1 MKKMISMGF
10 ATLFSAGLMTSM
22 GVGSLQNFLKG
33 KEKIDPDLRL
43 NNFNLSST
51 AASDSSI
58 DKQVE
63 EILSTVTQ
71 GTYLGNLEK
80 ATSYGDLKSIDV
92 SKLINLD
99 DASGEVVPAYLKVDG
114 NYTSDINEA
123 KRSHVQNPV
132 IKYLDNNGKVYD
144 TESEATKAMILDEE
158 SYSNGKAYYQIQDF

>member
-10 ATLFSAGLMTSM
+10 ASLFSAGLMTSM
-22 GVGSLQNFLKG
+22 GIGSLQNFLKN
-33 KEKIDPDLRL
+33 KEKIDSDLRL

-58 DKQVE
+58 DKQVD

-99 DASGEVVPAYLKVDG
+99 DASGKVVPAYLKVDG
-114 NYTSDINEA
+114 NYTS
-123 KRSHVQNPV
+123 
-132 IKYLDNNGKVYD
+132 
-144 TESEATKAMILDEE
+144 ILMKLKG
-158 SYSNGKAYYQIQDF
+158 SMFKIQL